1 MILHYYELFVKVAYN
16 ILKYTRIIEYVS
28 INTKLN
34 VKKHALAINDKCV
47 LITANINKLK
57 INNNAFFYIY
67 ISN

>member
-57 INNNAFFYIY
+57 INNNAFFNIY
-67 ISN
+67 ISS